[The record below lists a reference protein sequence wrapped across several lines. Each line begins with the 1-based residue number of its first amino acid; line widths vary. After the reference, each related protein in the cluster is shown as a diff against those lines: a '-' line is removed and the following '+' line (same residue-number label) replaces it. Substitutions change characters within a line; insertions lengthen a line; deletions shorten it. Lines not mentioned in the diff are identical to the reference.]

1 MLACGE
7 KNNSLLLSTQ
17 DFSLAWSEPIQSEG
31 KITVCKAFDDI
42 PDAVFLAMEIKKGGT
57 SQYKLGI
64 LRSCNGQLQP
74 AVFQAD

>member
-1 MLACGE
+1 MLVCGE
-7 KNNSLLLSTQ
+7 KSNSVLLTTN

-31 KITVCKAFDDI
+31 KITVCKAFKDI
-42 PDAVFLAMEIKKGGT
+42 PDAVFLAMEVKKGGT

-64 LRSCNGQLQP
+64 LRFCSGQLQP